1 MAMGTRAGDREQDL
15 WVATTLL
22 PRSPGHPFYVR
33 LNQLLREAEFDRF
46 VESLCE
52 PYYAA
57 WGRPSIPPGVYFR
70 MLFVGYFEGI
80 DSQRGISWRC
90 KDSLSLREFL
100 GALLSETTPDHS
112 SLTNTR
118 QRLPFEV
125 HEKVFVFVLSI
136 ADDKGLLKGKS
147 IAVDATMLE
156 ANAAMKSIVRRESG
170 EDWKAYLKRL
180 AQEEGADDD
189 NDDDLRRFD
198 KKRKKKKVSNKDWKS
213 PTDPDAKIARMK
225 DGTTHLAYKAEH
237 AVDLGSE
244 LIVAAQILPATTSDP
259 ASLLPTLEKA
269 QENLLEVSGQAIVE
283 VVADRGYHKNETL
296 ADCREAGLRTYVCEP
311 KLNADRTWTDKPEEW
326 EVAYRANRRRVRAA
340 HSKALQRQRSELAER
355 GFAHVCETGRGRRSW
370 IRGLVEVGKRYLIQ
384 VAGRNLGIIMRRLF
398 GVGTPRG
405 LAGASG
411 LIFAAFF
418 ALRNAWECIRDAIA
432 IMVCPSAP
440 CDQPIGA
447 LGRQQG

>member
-1 MAMGTRAGDREQDL
+1 MAMGSRGGEREQDL
-15 WVATTLL
+15 WVASALL
-22 PRSPGHPFYVR
+22 PRSPGHPFYQA
-33 LNQLLREAEFDRF
+33 LNRLLREADFDRF
-46 VESLCE
+46 VEDLCR
-52 PYYAA
+52 PYYAEM
-57 WGRPSIPPGVYFR
+57 GRPSIAPGVYFR
-70 MLFVGYFEGI
+70 MLFIGYFEGI
-80 DSQRGISWRC
+80 DSQRGIAWRC
-90 KDSLSLREFL
+90 RDSLSLREFL
-100 GALLSETTPDHS
+100 GRSLSETTPDHS

-180 AQEEGADDD
+180 AAEEGADDD

-198 KKRKKKKVSNKDWKS
+198 KKRKKKKVSNAEWKS
-213 PTDPDAKIARMK
+213 PSDPDAKIARMK

-244 LIVAAQILPATTSDP
+244 LIVAAEVLPANTADP
-259 ASLLPTLEKA
+259 ASLLGTIAKA
-269 QENLLEVSGQAIVE
+269 QENLSAVNGEIIKD

-296 ADCREAGLRTYVCEP
+296 AECREAGLRTYVCEP
-311 KLNADRTWTDKPEEW
+311 KLANRRWTDKPEEW
-326 EVAYRANRRRVRAA
+326 ETAYRENRRRVRAA
-340 HSKALQRQRSELAER
+340 RSKKLQKKRSELAER
-355 GFAHVCETGRGRRSW
+355 GFAHVCETGRARRSW

-384 VAGRNLGIIMRRLF
+384 VAGRNLGIIMRKLF

-405 LAGASG
+405 LAAFGG
-411 LIFAAFF
+411 LAFVALF
-418 ALRNAWECIRDAIA
+418 ALRAAWERARDEIA
-432 IMVCPSAP
+432 LLLRYSVPGERPMGTLA
-440 CDQPIGA
+440 
-447 LGRQQG
+447 

>member
-1 MAMGTRAGDREQDL
+1 MAMGTRGVDREQDL

-22 PRSPGHPFYVR
+22 PRSPGHPFYLH

-46 VESLCE
+46 VEGLCE

-100 GALLSETTPDHS
+100 GASLSDTTPDHS

-180 AQEEGADDD
+180 AKEEGADDD

-213 PTDPDAKIARMK
+213 PADPDAKIARMK

-237 AVDLGSE
+237 AVDLASE
-244 LIVAAQILPATTSDP
+244 LIIAAEILPATTADP
-259 ASLLPTLEKA
+259 ASLLPTITKA
-269 QENLLEVSGQAIVE
+269 QQNLLEVNGETIVE

-311 KLNADRTWTDKPEEW
+311 KLNANRTWTDKPEEW
-326 EVAYRANRRRVRAA
+326 EIAYRANRRRVRAA
-340 HSKALQRQRSELAER
+340 HSKALQRKRSELAER

-384 VAGRNLGIIMRRLF
+384 VAGRNLGIIMRKLF

-405 LAGASG
+405 LAAASG
-411 LIFAAFF
+411 IFFAAFF
-418 ALRNAWECIRDAIA
+418 ALRVAWERLIA
-432 IMVCPSAP
+432 EIAHMVRPSAS
-440 CDQPIGA
+440 CYQPIGA
-447 LGRQQG
+447 LG